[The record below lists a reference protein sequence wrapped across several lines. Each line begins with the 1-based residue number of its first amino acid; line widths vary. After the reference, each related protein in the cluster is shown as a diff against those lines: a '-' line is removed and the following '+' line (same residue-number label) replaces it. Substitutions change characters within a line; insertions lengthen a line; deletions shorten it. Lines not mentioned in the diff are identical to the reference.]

1 MHGAQSEPIIPV
13 INAGLAQRLRHSTT
27 VEIADASHMMP
38 LSHPHDCA
46 ANIMTFMD
54 RV

>member
-27 VEIADASHMMP
+27 VEIAGASHMMP

-46 ANIMTFMD
+46 ENIMTFMD